1 MTEPKYIDAE
11 KLKRHYAWWND
22 ESKKIFDEIIDLQ
35 PDADV
40 AEVRH
45 GRWEDEVYTS
55 WPLKIYGH
63 KCSVCRAI
71 TPVSE
76 GKNNYCPNCG
86 AKMDGEEE

>member
-1 MTEPKYIDAE
+1 MRKYIDRAALFNSLSDAKTIE
-11 KLKRHYAWWND
+11 
-22 ESKKIFDEIIDLQ
+22 EIFAAIQEA
-35 PDADV
+35 PAADV
-40 AEVRH
+40 QEVRH

-86 AKMDGEEE
+86 ARMEGDE